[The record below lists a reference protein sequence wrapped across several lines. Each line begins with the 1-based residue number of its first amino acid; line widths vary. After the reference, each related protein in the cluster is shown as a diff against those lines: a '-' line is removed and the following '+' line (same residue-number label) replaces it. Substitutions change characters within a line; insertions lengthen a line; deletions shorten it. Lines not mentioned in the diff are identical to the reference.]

1 MNKVILVIFVIFL
14 VGFIVPTFAQTTPNN
29 GIDYN
34 VELAWQQE
42 HLWHLGKNLTVGDSY
57 IYRICDPDAMI
68 NYSAASYHYFT
79 KNLEHNGSL
88 CYTIQMDFVNLIPT
102 DQNKISSNIWIVQA
116 QIADDYTGNT
126 RNSVFHVDAESFEVR
141 SADTIHPDSIR
152 YAKSI
157 QNTIF
162 SIYKYT
168 AIEQKLL
175 QSGVNWGEVT
185 EYNKRG
191 ANPDMKVFEKQK
203 WNAVT
208 SYQYDS
214 IQQQQQ
220 KSSLS
225 DLDVFSVGYHI
236 DIIDRFDFTPN
247 DKKENDANNVTNYYL
262 VNSHLPFPVSGLYYN
277 PSYVIEPHKEY
288 EFELI
293 AYLETDSNKPPQEPT
308 KDVVDLPITETG
320 TIKLNLPDEL
330 IPDELIPDEVIP
342 ENIPDEII
350 SNNIDI
356 IPDEIDVLP
365 DEVIP
370 ENIPDENIPD
380 IIDVLPVDTQ
390 DNTLYVIVNLAIV
403 LGTAGIVIW
412 KKPSFQWNKN
422 KKNQNIT
429 RKKITFEDKLKLEI
443 DTES

>member
-1 MNKVILVIFVIFL
+1 MFL
-14 VGFIVPTFAQTTPNN
+14 VGFIVPTFATTPPHK

-34 VELAWQQE
+34 AELAWQQE
-42 HLWHLGKNLTVGDSY
+42 HLWSLGKNLTVGDSY
-57 IYRICDPDAMI
+57 TYRICDPDAMI
-68 NYSAASYHYFT
+68 NYSAESYHYFT

-102 DQNKISSNIWIVQA
+102 EQNQISSHIWIVQGK
-116 QIADDYTGNT
+116 IIDDFSGNT

-168 AIEQKLL
+168 AIEPKLL
-175 QSGVNWGEVT
+175 QDGISWGEVT

-203 WNAVT
+203 WNVV
-208 SYQYDS
+208 SYQS
-214 IQQQQQ
+214 EPIQ
-220 KSSLS
+220 KASS

-247 DKKENDANNVTNYYL
+247 DKKENDTNNVTNYYL

-293 AYLETDSNKPPQEPT
+293 AYLETNSNKPPQEPT
-308 KDVVDLPITETG
+308 KDVIDIMDLPITETG
-320 TIKLNLPDEL
+320 TIKLTLPDE
-330 IPDELIPDEVIP
+330 IIP
-342 ENIPDEII
+342 ENIPDEIV
-350 SNNIDI
+350 
-356 IPDEIDVLP
+356 PDEIVPNNIEVIPNNIEILP

-370 ENIPDENIPD
+370 ENIPEVIPNN
-380 IIDVLPVDTQ
+380 IDVLPVDTQ
-390 DNTLYVIVNLAIV
+390 DNTLFVIVILVMV
-403 LGTAGIVIW
+403 LGAAGIVIW
-412 KKPSFQWNKN
+412 KKPSLQWN

-429 RKKITFEDKLKLEI
+429 RKKIAFEDKLKLEI
-443 DTES
+443 NTES

>member
-1 MNKVILVIFVIFL
+1 MMIM
-14 VGFIVPTFAQTTPNN
+14 IVTSNSIALSFATTPPHKD
-29 GIDYN
+29 IDYSM
-34 VELAWQQE
+34 ELDWQQE
-42 HLWHLGKNLTVGDSY
+42 HLWYLGKNLAVGDSY
-57 IYRICDPDAMI
+57 TYRICDPDAMI

-102 DQNKISSNIWIVQA
+102 EQNQIRSNIWIVQA
-116 QIADDYTGNT
+116 QITDDFSGNT
-126 RNSVFHVDAESFEVR
+126 RNSVFHVDSESFEVR

-168 AIEQKLL
+168 AIEPKLL

-208 SYQYDS
+208 SYQHDS

-220 KSSLS
+220 KTSSF
-225 DLDVFSVGYHI
+225 DLDVFSVGYEI

-247 DKKENDANNVTNYYL
+247 DKKENDTNNVTNYYL
-262 VNSHLPFPVSGLYYN
+262 VNSHLPFPVSGLHYN

-293 AYLETDSNKPPQEPT
+293 AYLETNSNKPPQEPT
-308 KDVVDLPITETG
+308 KDVIDLPITETG
-320 TIKLNLPDEL
+320 TIKLTLPDK
-330 IPDELIPDEVIP
+330 IVPDEVIP
-342 ENIPDEII
+342 ENIPD
-350 SNNIDI
+350 DI
-356 IPDEIDVLP
+356 IPNNIEIIPDNIEVLP
-365 DEVIP
+365 DEIIS
-370 ENIPDENIPD
+370 ENIPNENIPNGTQS
-380 IIDVLPVDTQ
+380 TQ
-390 DNTLYVIVNLAIV
+390 DNTLYVIVILAIV

-412 KKPSFQWNKN
+412 KKPSFQWKK

-429 RKKITFEDKLKLEI
+429 RKTIIFEDKLKLEI
-443 DTES
+443 DTEP

>member
-1 MNKVILVIFVIFL
+1 MMMI
-14 VGFIVPTFAQTTPNN
+14 IVTSISTAPSFATAPPHN
-29 GIDYN
+29 GLGYSDE
-34 VELAWQQE
+34 VAWQQE
-42 HLWHLGKNLTVGDSY
+42 HLWSLGKNLTVGDSY
-57 IYRICDPDAMI
+57 TYRICDPDAMI

-79 KNLEHNGSL
+79 KNLKHNGSL
-88 CYTIQMDFVNLIPT
+88 CYTIQMDFVNLVST
-102 DQNKISSNIWIVQA
+102 EQNQISSHIWIVQGK
-116 QIADDYTGNT
+116 ITDDFTGNT

-141 SADTIHPDSIR
+141 SADTIHPDTIR

-168 AIEQKLL
+168 AIEPKLL
-175 QSGVNWGEVT
+175 QNDISWGEVT

-203 WNAVT
+203 WNAVP
-208 SYQYDS
+208 YQS
-214 IQQQQQ
+214 EQIQ
-220 KSSLS
+220 KASS
-225 DLDVFSVGYHI
+225 DLDVFSVGYNI

-247 DKKENDANNVTNYYL
+247 DKKENDTNNVTNYYL
-262 VNSHLPFPVSGLYYN
+262 VNPHLPFPVSGQHYN

-308 KDVVDLPITETG
+308 KDVVDLSITETG
-320 TIKLNLPDEL
+320 TIKLTLPDE
-330 IPDELIPDEVIP
+330 
-342 ENIPDEII
+342 
-350 SNNIDI
+350 I
-356 IPDEIDVLP
+356 IPDEIVPNNIDVIPDNIEVLP

-370 ENIPDENIPD
+370 EVIPETIPNN
-380 IIDVLPVDTQ
+380 IDVLPDDTQ
-390 DNTLYVIVNLAIV
+390 DNTLYVIVILAIV

-412 KKPSFQWNKN
+412 KKPSFQWNK

-429 RKKITFEDKLKLEI
+429 RKRIVFEDKIKLEI
-443 DTES
+443 DTEH